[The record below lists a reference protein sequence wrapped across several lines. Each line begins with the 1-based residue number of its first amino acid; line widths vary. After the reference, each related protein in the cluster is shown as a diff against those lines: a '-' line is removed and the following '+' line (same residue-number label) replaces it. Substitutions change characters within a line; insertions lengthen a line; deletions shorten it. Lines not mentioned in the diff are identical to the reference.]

1 MLWESR
7 LNDSH
12 SKTECRA
19 DAPPKVYPAAIDQPM
34 ILSTDRLGDVFTRN
48 EFS

>member
-1 MLWESR
+1 MTAIQKRNAEPMP
-7 LNDSH
+7 
-12 SKTECRA
+12 
-19 DAPPKVYPAAIDQPM
+19 PPKVYPAAIDQPM